1 MTSKH
6 FAVIG
11 SPIDHSLSPRIH
23 SVAYEY
29 LGLDWDYT
37 RFEVKEDG
45 LRSFLANSGAHL
57 SGLSVTMPLKNE
69 AADLAMTRDLIVE
82 RLGVANTL
90 VKTDAGYSAYNTD
103 VFGIQKALAGA
114 WPEGVTSI
122 TILGAGATAQ
132 SALYATSIMANSA
145 PVVVYARNVS
155 RTEEIVALATS
166 LGVSLE
172 VRDLSSYST
181 SQDVTISTIPS
192 SSLDDLASGVQ
203 EGWLLN
209 ASYSSID
216 SVFTSQFRDER
227 AISGETMLIWQAIAQ
242 IRIFLNGDSGIE
254 LDNEQELF
262 ANMARSL

>member
-29 LGLDWDYT
+29 LGLDWDYA

-45 LRSFLANSGAHL
+45 LGSFLANSGAHL

-114 WPEGVTSI
+114 WSEGVTSI
-122 TILGAGATAQ
+122 AILGAGATAQ

-145 PVVVYARNVS
+145 QVVVYARNVS
-155 RTEEIVALATS
+155 RTEEIMALATS

-172 VRDLSSYST
+172 VRDLGSYST
-181 SQDVTISTIPS
+181 SQDLTISTIPS
-192 SSLDDLASGVQ
+192 SSLDDLVSGVQ
-203 EGWLLN
+203 QGWLLN
-209 ASYSSID
+209 ASYSSKD
-216 SVFTSQFRDER
+216 SVFTSQFGPER

-242 IRIFLNGDSGIE
+242 IRIFLNGDSGLE